1 MEKRISRIDLADCK
15 NVDQLVAQILK
26 LIPDLKPP
34 IPVEEL
40 ARDLDITGIQELKA
54 DGFVGALITDSDKSS
69 GTILVKN
76 DLGDHRRRFTV
87 GHELGHFLCPTHVP
101 VKDHSFYCS
110 ARDMAMSA
118 APKSNLMGMMEVQ
131 ANRFSA
137 TLLMPEKLFRARI
150 PARKDPDLKHAQE
163 LSGAFQ
169 TSMEATVRRYVDL
182 QDKPCAVIMS
192 KDGKVRYPY
201 RHEDFPYL
209 PASKDD
215 PLPRGTISAK
225 ADIPA
230 DHLSEVVD
238 VDAETWLDAHGARR
252 VEYLTEQVLVQQ
264 SGYRIT
270 LLSAEL
276 TNED

>member
-1 MEKRISRIDLADCK
+1 MAKRINRIDLADCR

-26 LIPDLKPP
+26 LIPDLQPP
-34 IPVEEL
+34 VPIDDL

-76 DLGDHRRRFTV
+76 GLGDHRRRFTV

-110 ARDMAMSA
+110 ARDMAMST
-118 APKSNLMGMMEVQ
+118 APRSNLTAMMEVQ

-137 TLLMPEKLFRARI
+137 TLLMPAKLFGSRI
-150 PARKDPDLKHAQE
+150 PKKDPDLSHAQE
-163 LSGAFQ
+163 LSATFQ

-182 QDKPCAVIMS
+182 QDKPCAVILS

-201 RHEDFPYL
+201 RHEDFPFL

-215 PLPRGTISAK
+215 PLPKGTISAK
-225 ADIPA
+225 ADLPVN
-230 DHLSEVVD
+230 HLSEVMDVD
-238 VDAETWLDAHGARR
+238 VETWLDDRGARR
-252 VEYLTEQVLVQQ
+252 VDCLTEQVLVQQ

-270 LLSAEL
+270 LLTAEL
-276 TNED
+276 AKDDD